1 MRYKFH
7 ILHVPGAKHK
17 AADAMSRYPSGHPT
31 KQRGSDAE
39 ADFRRI
45 QNVVTKFRT
54 PDPKC
59 FRKFRIK
66 FDTRKLEAPLFQ
78 LSTYISIPLIR
89 LK

>member
-1 MRYKFH
+1 MFGVKK
-7 ILHVPGAKHK
+7 IWQLQLQV
-17 AADAMSRYPSGHPT
+17 SNICLPT

-45 QNVVTKFRT
+45 QNVVTNFRT

-66 FDTRKLEAPLFQ
+66 FGTRKLEAPLFQ

-89 LK
+89 LKCD